1 MESGYRSD
9 GKFATGMF
17 WIVILRLAEVVFSTG
32 VAVMGG
38 GLLAVAFTY
47 LIVRC
52 VGTVAYTLLLRR
64 LSPWIRLGTRHASL
78 KAMKQMAKPAFG
90 FIALPLG
97 NALSI
102 QGLMLVIGA
111 RLGPI
116 AVVAFSTLRTL
127 SRVSYQLIGVIKN
140 AFWPELSK
148 AFGEGNIS
156 LARRLH
162 RRACQASLG
171 LSVGAGAMLWL
182 LGPLIYRM
190 WIRHSVSF
198 DANTFHLLLLVAVTN
213 SFWDTSSV
221 IPMSTN
227 SHCRI
232 SLYYS
237 ILSAFMLAL
246 AWVFISSFGLPG
258 AALALLVSDVCMSGY
273 VLNTTL
279 RQVQDSFREFAYSL
293 AAMPAL
299 PGLRPAPEV

>member
-1 MESGYRSD
+1 
-9 GKFATGMF
+9 MF
-17 WIVILRLAEVVFSTG
+17 WIAILRLAEVVCSTA
-32 VAVMGG
+32 VAILGG
-38 GLLAVAFTY
+38 SLLAVAFTY

-52 VGTVAYTLLLRR
+52 VGTVAYTLLLRH
-64 LSPWIRLGTRHASL
+64 LSPWIHLGIRYASV

-102 QGLMLVIGA
+102 QGLLLVIGA
-111 RLGPI
+111 SLGPI
-116 AVVAFSTLRTL
+116 AVVSFSTLRTL

-162 RRACQASLG
+162 RRACQAALA
-171 LSVGAGAMLWL
+171 LSVGAGALLWV
-182 LGPLIYRM
+182 LGPFIYRM
-190 WIRHSVSF
+190 WIRHNVSF
-198 DANTFHLLLLVAVTN
+198 NASCFHLLLLVAVTN

-237 ILSAFMLAL
+237 ILSAFTLVL
-246 AWVFISSFGLPG
+246 AWIFLSAFGLPG
-258 AALALLVSDVCMSGY
+258 AALALLVTDGWMSGF
-273 VLNTTL
+273 VLKTTL
-279 RQVQDSFREFAYSL
+279 RQVQDSFKEFVFSL
-293 AAMPAL
+293 TAVPVW
-299 PGLRPAPEV
+299 PGLRPAPEG